1 MVERGQEDPKF
12 GSGAR
17 GPLQQAKESEKAA
30 GGEGLQQH
38 EKGGVKNPGKLSRAV
53 LYLWGVSGTEGF
65 AEPGNGACGN
75 CDALRVEKETRSLE
89 KKNCTGGAKCEEVR
103 VGVRE
108 KDVVYVLPCG
118 G

>member
-38 EKGGVKNPGKLSRAV
+38 EKGGVKK
-53 LYLWGVSGTEGF
+53 SG
-65 AEPGNGACGN
+65 
-75 CDALRVEKETRSLE
+75 ETDQS
-89 KKNCTGGAKCEEVR
+89 CSVF
-103 VGVRE
+103 VG
-108 KDVVYVLPCG
+108 C
-118 G
+118 